1 MIYNMMAVMM
11 AKMMLGNHVPR
22 TGGRPPETENT
33 VEICCRNTKVN
44 TNPMPKKTWTP
55 TPRVVFR
62 HETLTANN
70 VIIRMPTGLA
80 NRLCRSIW

>member
-1 MIYNMMAVMM
+1 MMF
-11 AKMMLGNHVPR
+11 GIHVPS
-22 TGGRPPETENT
+22 TGGRPPETEKT
-33 VEICCRNTKVN
+33 VEICCRKINEN
-44 TNPMPKKTWTP
+44 ASPMPMKMWTP

-62 HETLTANN
+62 HDTLTPNS